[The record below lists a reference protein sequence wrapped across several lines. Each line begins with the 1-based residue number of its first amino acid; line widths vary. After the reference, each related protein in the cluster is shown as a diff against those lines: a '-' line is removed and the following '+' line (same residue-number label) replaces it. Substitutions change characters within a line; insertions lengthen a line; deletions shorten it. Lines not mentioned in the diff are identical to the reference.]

1 MLLSNYTFTLSPS
14 VRGSLCVP
22 FNKSHVSVSPNPVG
36 LLQLSPAGLQS
47 QMVLGVFQVLD
58 PLAGQPDT
66 GLRTLAPV
74 GEPL

>member
-1 MLLSNYTFTLSPS
+1 MLLSNYTFTLSPR
-14 VRGSLCVP
+14 VCGSLCVP
-22 FNKSHVSVSPNPVG
+22 FNKSDVSVSPNPVG

-58 PLAGQPDT
+58 PLAGQPDM

-74 GEPL
+74 